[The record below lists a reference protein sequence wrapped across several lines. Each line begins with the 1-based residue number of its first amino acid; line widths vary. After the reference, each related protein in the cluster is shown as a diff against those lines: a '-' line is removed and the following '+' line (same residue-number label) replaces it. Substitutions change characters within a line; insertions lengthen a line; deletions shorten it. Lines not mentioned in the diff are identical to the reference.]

1 MIIIQLHVMTDCD
14 SNSMIFGHGKMKIRD
29 DVKSNEE
36 ARNLLKSSGGSLE
49 LTRSTVDDLTKFALG
64 IYTMIGRVL
73 PQPGSS

>member
-36 ARNLLKSSGGSLE
+36 ARNLLKACGGSLV
-49 LTRSTVDDLTKFALG
+49 LTRLTVDDVTKFV
-64 IYTMIGRVL
+64 IWYI
-73 PQPGSS
+73 Q